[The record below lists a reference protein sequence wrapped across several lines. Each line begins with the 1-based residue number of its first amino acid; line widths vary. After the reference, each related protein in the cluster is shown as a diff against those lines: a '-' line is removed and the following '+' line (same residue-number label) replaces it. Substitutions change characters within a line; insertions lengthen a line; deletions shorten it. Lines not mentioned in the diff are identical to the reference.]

1 MGSPPSLPER
11 ERSCDVIYWDL
22 YSPEAVLFLCEPR
35 HVSWSRPCLEGQIP
49 VLFFMPP
56 LTFSLFF
63 FHFVLAVQSHSLIQV
78 MEVTIWGVGITLAC
92 LNLFFF
98 FILNLSTFQL
108 GVTHTNVICIP
119 FFATW
124 KALIEMLGRQDQEH
138 SLFLGTEC
146 NIPNCNWYNHKNTM
160 ASQQGMGQPNYETVF
175 VFTP

>member
-11 ERSCDVIYWDL
+11 ERSCDVIYWGL
-22 YSPEAVLFLCEPR
+22 YSPEAVLFFVWTQTCLL
-35 HVSWSRPCLEGQIP
+35 VSSLSWGANSCAVLHASANILS
-49 VLFFMPP
+49 VLFLLCSCSPVT
-56 LTFSLFF
+56 LLDSSYGGNYLRGGYYSSLFK
-63 FHFVLAVQSHSLIQV
+63 S
-78 MEVTIWGVGITLAC
+78 
-92 LNLFFF
+92 FF

-160 ASQQGMGQPNYETVF
+160 ASQQGMGQPNYKTVF